1 MKKQFAP
8 IHPGEVLLEDFL
20 KPMHLSQ
27 AKLANGLQ
35 VQARKINEIVRGKRP
50 ITADLALRLAQF
62 FGTSGEVWMNL
73 QTHYDLEMAKDR
85 LQENL
90 SKEIIP
96 YTFTS
101 VDSIATC

>member
-1 MKKQFAP
+1 MKKKLAP

-27 AKLANGLQ
+27 AKLANSLK
-35 VQARKINEIVRGKRP
+35 VPARKINEIVRGKRP

-62 FGTSGEVWMNL
+62 FGTSEEVWMNL

-85 LQENL
+85 LQEKL
-90 SKEIIP
+90 SKDIRP
-96 YTFTS
+96 YTFTP
-101 VDSIATC
+101 VDSITT